1 MAPDFLVGELDYGI
15 LDEVVRPTSEGDP
28 ATVVEVRTRG
38 GRDLTVVYAT
48 HLLTAA
54 DIQARQTTARAKI
67 AEPRD
72 EHSRPLRLIYGFV
85 SSDARITQPAEADL
99 HFAWDAA
106 LKVYRRFLENEN
118 TVGVA
123 PARSFAL
130 HSRVISKP
138 MATAGS
144 SPRQPSSP
152 HAVSVSTSLRS
163 GARGIAVL
171 PRAVPWFAAAANH
184 PRARPDHRLLDRWPA
199 VASSPAGSYQ
209 LPRRG
214 SDR

>member
-1 MAPDFLVGELDYGI
+1 
-15 LDEVVRPTSEGDP
+15 
-28 ATVVEVRTRG
+28 
-38 GRDLTVVYAT
+38 VVYAT

-54 DIQARQTTARAKI
+54 DIQAPQTTARAKI

-85 SSDARITQPAEADL
+85 SSDARITQPAAADL
-99 HFAWDAA
+99 HFAWEAA

-171 PRAVPWFAAAANH
+171 PRAVPWFAAAAIILGL
-184 PRARPDHRLLDRWPA
+184 ALIIAFLIGGRPSRPA
-199 VASSPAGSYQ
+199 QPVPTNCPGVVATASQDPSTASPAIKGS
-209 LPRRG
+209 PG
-214 SDR
+214 CPPSPVDTGPDRSSSGR